1 MEHQTYELLKRFN
14 LGQLSEAERA
24 AFEKRLETDAAFAEE
39 VAAWAAIYKGI
50 QAEGDRQL
58 DEQLRVIGK
67 KLMQSETAELTPSA
81 VHVAQ
86 KQRFQIPRWAYAAA
100 AALLLL
106 LVAWPIYQNLQPSKP
121 VYTDNRAVFEKH
133 FRLPPAPVV
142 RDANVTVWREAYQ
155 NKNYTA
161 AVTELEKL
169 LADPE
174 YKNPSEANLFLGLS
188 HLAIGQGRQAL
199 AAFGQVSADS
209 FDQDEAQWYSAL
221 AYIIIDD
228 VVHAKETL
236 KEISGKAGHPHQ
248 REAREMLDEMK

>member
-14 LGQLSEAERA
+14 LGQLTEAERA

-39 VAAWAAIYKGI
+39 VTAWAAIYKGI
-50 QAEGDRQL
+50 LAEGDRQL

-67 KLMQSETAELTPSA
+67 KLMHPETAELTPS
-81 VHVAQ
+81 VVNKAQ
-86 KQRFQIPRWAYAAA
+86 QPRFHIPRWAYAAA

-106 LVAWPIYQNLQPSKP
+106 LVAWPIYQNLQPATPAYAGNK
-121 VYTDNRAVFEKH
+121 ALFEKH
-133 FRLPPAPVV
+133 FRVPPAPEV

-161 AVTELEKL
+161 AVTELEKW
-169 LADPE
+169 LADP
-174 YKNPSEANLFLGLS
+174 NCPNRSEANLFLGLS
-188 HLAIGQGRQAL
+188 HLAAGQGRQAL

-209 FDQDEAQWYSAL
+209 FDWDEAQWYSAL

-228 VVHAKETL
+228 VVHAKQTL
-236 KEISGKAGHPHQ
+236 GEISGKAGHPHQ
-248 REAREMLDEMK
+248 REAQEMLDEMK